1 MSQYSITALG
11 NSLLD
16 TEFQVSNDLLK
27 ELSIPKGHMTLVTRQ
42 EQDKIIHFLKNK
54 GLSPK
59 NSYGGSAANSVVA
72 AQQFGSTGYFNGKVG
87 LDSEGKLFIS
97 AMEATGTAVNSTT
110 HKSLAT
116 GRCLVLITPD
126 AERSMLTYLG
136 ASSTLAIEDVN
147 KKSISSS
154 KYLYLEGYLVTSD
167 SSFEAA
173 KHAALQAKQHNKKI
187 ALSISDPFV
196 AKEFNQRLMELI
208 EVGIDTIFC
217 NEEEAQTLTKSQDTH
232 TAIDK
237 IQNLANCIAI
247 TKNNQGSIVIVNKE
261 KNIIPPFRVEAID
274 TTGAGDMCAGAFMYA
289 IDHNFAPNKAGV
301 FANFA
306 ASRMVTVVGSR
317 LDYEYCQLIL
327 KSAANIL

>member
-1 MSQYSITALG
+1 
-11 NSLLD
+11 
-16 TEFQVSNDLLK
+16 
-27 ELSIPKGHMTLVTRQ
+27 
-42 EQDKIIHFLKNK
+42 
-54 GLSPK
+54 
-59 NSYGGSAANSVVA
+59 
-72 AQQFGSTGYFNGKVG
+72 
-87 LDSEGKLFIS
+87 
-97 AMEATGTAVNSTT
+97 MEATGTTVHSTT
-110 HKSLAT
+110 HNSLAT

-173 KHAALQAKQHNKKI
+173 KHAALEAKQQNKKL

-196 AKEFNQRLMELI
+196 AKDFNKCLMELI
-208 EVGIDTIFC
+208 AIGMDTIFC
-217 NEEEAQTLTKSQDTH
+217 NEEEALTLTQSENISN
-232 TAIDK
+232 AIGK
-237 IQNLANCIAI
+237 IQNLAKCVAI
-247 TKNNQGSIVIVNKE
+247 TKSNQGSVVITNKE
-261 KNIIPPFRVEAID
+261 KYILPPFRVEAVD
-274 TTGAGDMCAGAFMYA
+274 TTGAGDMYAGAFLYA
-289 IDHNFAPNKAGV
+289 IDHNFAPNKAGL